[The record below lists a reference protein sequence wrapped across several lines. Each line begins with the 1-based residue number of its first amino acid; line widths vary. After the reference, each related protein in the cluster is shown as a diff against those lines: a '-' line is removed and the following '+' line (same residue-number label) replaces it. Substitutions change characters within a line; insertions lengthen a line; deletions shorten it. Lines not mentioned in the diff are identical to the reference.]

1 MCKVIIGRPEE
12 RAGFIIFN
20 HLYSRSSEIFTLQD
34 LLRELLPYGLKL
46 SEKELQKEIDLLIE
60 DGAVSQRVGHYKR
73 IAML

>member
-1 MCKVIIGRPEE
+1 MCKVIIGCPEKK
-12 RAGFIIFN
+12 AGFIIFN
-20 HLYSRSSEIFTLQD
+20 HLYSRSSEMFTLQD
-34 LLRELLPYGLKL
+34 LLHELLQYGLNI

>member
-1 MCKVIIGRPEE
+1 MCKVIIGCPEE
-12 RAGFIIFN
+12 KAGFIIFN
-20 HLYSRSSEIFTLQD
+20 HLYSRNSERFTLQ
-34 LLRELLPYGLKL
+34 ELLHELLQYGLNI